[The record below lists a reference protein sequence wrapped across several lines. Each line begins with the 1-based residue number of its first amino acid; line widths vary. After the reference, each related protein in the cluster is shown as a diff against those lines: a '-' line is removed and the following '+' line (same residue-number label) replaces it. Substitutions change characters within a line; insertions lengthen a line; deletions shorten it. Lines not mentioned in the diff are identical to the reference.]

1 MDEEIG
7 RTFGTQMLMRRK
19 AEQYAEALKAAQTA
33 AVRDSGLEHLRQL
46 HEEALAL
53 DARDGEERGGL
64 GHLRRLVKQHDVE
77 AQAVEARQPGG
88 GARAA
93 DDGVARNGARAL
105 AHAASVDLLDGRLQR
120 TPLAGRGRRQP
131 HLALQLRS
139 RPLLVVRRQLAVR
152 RVGEHSGGDA
162 L

>member
-1 MDEEIG
+1 MVEGGAPG
-7 RTFGTQMLMRRK
+7 RVRLWRVGGSCMGSPTARRRSHWTR
-19 AEQYAEALKAAQTA
+19 AMGRSEAA
-33 AVRDSGLEHLRQL
+33 
-46 HEEALAL
+46 
-53 DARDGEERGGL
+53 
-64 GHLRRLVKQHDVE
+64 GHLRRLVEQHDVK

-93 DDGVARNGARAL
+93 DDGVARNGAPAL
-105 AHAASVDLLDGRLQR
+105 AAGTLDGRLQR

-131 HLALQLRS
+131 HLALELRS

-152 RVGEHSGGDA
+152 RVGEHGGGDA